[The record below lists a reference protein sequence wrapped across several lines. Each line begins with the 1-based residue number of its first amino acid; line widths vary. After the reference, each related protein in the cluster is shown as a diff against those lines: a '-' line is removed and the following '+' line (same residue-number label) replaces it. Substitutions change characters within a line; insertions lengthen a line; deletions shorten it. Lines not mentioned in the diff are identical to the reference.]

1 MIENKSRPKKVST
14 CFDGSTCAE
23 MMEKI
28 MGKQGIGS
36 LCEERMRS
44 LIKKLNEDI
53 EEPQKSKKEEI

>member
-1 MIENKSRPKKVST
+1 MKENKGQPKEAST
-14 CFDGSTCAE
+14 CFEGPLSAE
-23 MMEKI
+23 MMQQI

-53 EEPQKSKKEEI
+53 EESKKSKKEEI